1 MQTLVQMIYTLN
13 GLLPGGSWEVCM
25 KSKRFLAAIAA
36 GIGVV
41 ALIPVASALGD
52 GPGDSGRNVEAATA
66 LGTSFTYQGRLTDA
80 GSPANGTY
88 DLRFILYDAETAGAA
103 VGSTVTKEDVAVTNG
118 LFSVDLDFGASA
130 FNGDARWVEIAVR
143 PGNSTGTHTVLSPRQ
158 PISPAPYALFAKAA
172 AGIAV
177 PFAATGTSAGAPS
190 STTGLFTVT
199 QTGTGIG
206 IAGNR
211 TSTDPSEYPGVLGTN
226 SGGGAGVQGES
237 TYVDGVAVRGFA
249 NGANGIGGSFT
260 GPTALELDGSIKVTG
275 SAPAAFVHTVD
286 TAGPDRNTC
295 PGDGGVHIAD
305 AATVLN
311 VDDPNAMVFITPVNV
326 TNGVALTWY
335 PSVAPAWCPGVTNRW
350 VIFTTD
356 GSALSAGT
364 KFNVLVIKQ

>member
-1 MQTLVQMIYTLN
+1 MR
-13 GLLPGGSWEVCM
+13 
-25 KSKRFLAAIAA
+25 SKRFFMAVAA
-36 GIGVV
+36 GLGIL

-52 GPGDSGRNVEAATA
+52 GPGESGRNVESATA
-66 LGTSFTYQGRLTDA
+66 LGTGFTYQGRLTDA

-103 VGSTVTKEDVAVTNG
+103 VGSTVSKEDVAVSNG
-118 LFSVDLDFGASA
+118 LFSVDLDFGGAA

-143 PGNSTGTHTVLSPRQ
+143 PGSSTGSHTVLSPRQ

-177 PFAATGTSAGAPS
+177 PFSASGTSAGAPS

-211 TSTDPSEYPGVLGTN
+211 TSTDPSAYPGVLGTN
-226 SGGGAGVQGES
+226 AGGGAGVQGES
-237 TYVDGVAVRGFA
+237 TYVDGVGVQGFA
-249 NGANGIGGSFT
+249 TGANGVGGSFT
-260 GPTALELDGSIKVTG
+260 GPTALEIDGAIKVSG
-275 SAPAAFVHTVD
+275 SSPAAFVFTVD
-286 TAGPDRNTC
+286 TSGPDRNTC
-295 PGDGGVHIAD
+295 PGDGGSHLPD
-305 AATVLN
+305 RAAYLPVSDPSAIVL
-311 VDDPNAMVFITPVNV
+311 ITAVNV
-326 TNGVALTWY
+326 LEPVALTWY
-335 PSVAPAWCPGVTNRW
+335 PAVAPAWCPGVTNRW

-356 GSALSAGT
+356 ATALSSGD

>member
-1 MQTLVQMIYTLN
+1 MR
-13 GLLPGGSWEVCM
+13 
-25 KSKRFLAAIAA
+25 SKRFFAAVAA
-36 GIGVV
+36 GLGLL

-52 GPGDSGRNVEAATA
+52 GPGEPGRNVEAVTA

-103 VGSTVTKEDVAVTNG
+103 VGSTVTKEDVTVTGG
-118 LFSVDLDFGASA
+118 LFSVDLDFGAAA

-143 PGNSTGTHTVLSPRQ
+143 PGSSSGTHTVLAPRQ
-158 PISPAPYALFAKAA
+158 PISPTPYALFAKAA
-172 AGIAV
+172 AGVAV
-177 PFAATGTSAGAPS
+177 PFTATGTSAGAPS

-211 TSTDPSEYPGVLGTN
+211 TSTDASEYPAVLGTN

-237 TYVDGVAVRGFA
+237 TFASGVGVQGFA
-249 NGANGIGGSFT
+249 TGASGVGGSFT
-260 GPTALELDGSIKVTG
+260 GTTAIELDGAIRVTG
-275 SAPAAFVHTVD
+275 SSPAAFVFTVD

-295 PGDGGVHIAD
+295 PGDGGAHLPD
-305 AATVLN
+305 RAAYLPIS
-311 VDDPNAMVFITPVNV
+311 DPNAIVFITPINV
-326 TNGVALTWY
+326 IAPVALTWY
-335 PSVAPAWCPGVTNRW
+335 PASAPAWCPGITNRW

-356 GSALSAGT
+356 AAALSAGN
-364 KFNVLVIKQ
+364 KFNILVIKQ